1 MSSDRPRS
9 TRARDAERSR
19 AAILDAAERLFA
31 ERGLDA
37 SLGEIGAAAGLSRG
51 TPSYF
56 FGSKEQLYAAVI
68 ERVFADRER
77 IVAAACEPL
86 LAWAQRAA
94 PAPPVLA
101 EPTESAA
108 KPAPPAAE
116 PPVLGEP
123 AAPAAEPA
131 APPRPAAPAGLEEAL
146 GAAVAG
152 YIGFLRER
160 PQFVRL
166 ITREALAG
174 GRRLRA
180 TPHESRAIERALAA
194 VRTAGPARGVA
205 PFDVTQAVIA
215 FVSLCYFPFEQRDT
229 LLPSVGGDLDDPG
242 FAAAHERQT
251 VRLLLHLLTSA

>member
-1 MSSDRPRS
+1 MSPARPSR
-9 TRARDAERSR
+9 TARARDAERSR

-56 FGSKEQLYAAVI
+56 FGSKERLYAAVV

-77 IVAAACEPL
+77 IVSAACAPL
-86 LAWAQRAA
+86 VAWARRTAPDARRA
-94 PAPPVLA
+94 P
-101 EPTESAA
+101 
-108 KPAPPAAE
+108 
-116 PPVLGEP
+116 GE
-123 AAPAAEPA
+123 
-131 APPRPAAPAGLEEAL
+131 RPAAPGGRPDGSIEPGDDGLEEAL
-146 GAAVAG
+146 AAAVAG
-152 YIGFLRER
+152 YVGFLRER

-166 ITREALAG
+166 IAREALAG

-180 TPHESRAIERALAA
+180 TPHESRAIERTLAA
-194 VRTAGPARGVA
+194 VREAGPARGIA

-229 LLPSVGGDLDDPG
+229 LLPSVGGDLDDPA

-251 VRLLLHLLTSA
+251 VRLLLHLLRTGG